1 MNMSINQHCHYRC
14 RSHILPAH
22 QNDNDNNDHTC
33 YMAIIIFILVVAKM
47 TGIVMIL
54 IIMLVTSA
62 SSSFPLDAMNHSSS
76 APQVSPTQRG
86 LGSTRRFLHAPNLHH
101 LGIIWVNSLKMKLW
115 LIVLHTMCPKSHV
128 AISTGFWISR
138 CESDLQ
144 MRAVHLSQESGF
156 CNYQCESHA
165 FDVFWTWMQ
174 CSGSSLDGKA
184 SLSRICGYRFRIS

>member
-1 MNMSINQHCHYRC
+1 
-14 RSHILPAH
+14 
-22 QNDNDNNDHTC
+22 
-33 YMAIIIFILVVAKM
+33 MAIIIYILVVTQM
-47 TGIVMIL
+47 IGIVMIL
-54 IIMLVTSA
+54 IIMLMTSTL

-86 LGSTRRFLHAPNLHH
+86 LGWTRRFLHAPNLHH
-101 LGIIWVNSLKMKLW
+101 LGIIWVNSLQMKLG

-128 AISTGFWISR
+128 AISTRFWISH

-144 MRAVHLSQESGF
+144 MHSVDLSQELGF
-156 CNYQCESHA
+156 CNYQSESHA

-174 CSGSSLDGKA
+174 FSGSSLDGKA